1 MKERNVR
8 QKLGALAL
16 VGLVLLN
23 LPILG
28 TVNKP
33 VLVAGIPLLFW
44 YVFGIWAMLLLLIL
58 RLSKQEN
65 R

>member
-44 YVFGIWAMLLLLIL
+44 YVFGVWVLLLVLL
-58 RLSKQEN
+58 VRLSKQEKK
-65 R
+65 

>member
-44 YVFGIWAMLLLLIL
+44 YVFGVWALLLVLL
-58 RLSKQEN
+58 VRLSKLEKK
-65 R
+65 